1 MALPVLASG
10 GLGRVP
16 IEPQTLALFV
26 AASVVLIV
34 TPGPDMLLVIA
45 RSIQGGP
52 RDGALIAAGLVG
64 GLLLHT
70 AVVTLGLAA
79 LLAASA
85 VAFNLVKWAGALYLA
100 WLGVQIVRHAG
111 DTALLEAPRRRYG
124 VRALLTQGF
133 LSAALNPKLAL
144 FFLAFLP
151 QFADGRAAPVAVQ
164 LALLGALFTLMG
176 CGAYAALSFVVG
188 RARGF
193 LASRLRARL
202 ERVAGALLILL
213 ALRLAL
219 SER

>member
-1 MALPVLASG
+1 MLV
-10 GLGRVP
+10 
-16 IEPQTLALFV
+16 LFV

-45 RSIQGGP
+45 RSLAGGP
-52 RDGALIAAGLVG
+52 RDGVLVAAGLMG

-70 AVVTLGLAA
+70 VIVALGLAA

-85 VAFNLVKWAGALYLA
+85 VAFNVVKWAGAAYLA
-100 WLGVQIVRHAG
+100 WLGLQIVRHAG
-111 DTALLEAPRRRYG
+111 DAAALEAPQRRYRA
-124 VRALLTQGF
+124 RALVTQGF

-151 QFADGRAAPVAVQ
+151 QFADGRGAPVALQ
-164 LALLGALFTLMG
+164 LAALGALFTLMG
-176 CGAYAALSFVVG
+176 CGSYAALSFVVG

-193 LASRLRARL
+193 LASKARRIL
-202 ERVAGALLILL
+202 ERAAGALLILV

-219 SER
+219 TER

>member
-1 MALPVLASG
+1 V
-10 GLGRVP
+10 
-16 IEPQTLALFV
+16 IEPHTLALFV

-45 RSIQGGP
+45 RSLGGGP
-52 RDGALIAAGLVG
+52 RDGALVAAGLIG

-70 AVVTLGLAA
+70 AIVSLGLAA

-85 VAFNLVKWAGALYLA
+85 LAFSLVKWAGAAYLV
-100 WLGVQIVRHAG
+100 WLGVQMLRDPGGGETVQAG
-111 DTALLEAPRRRYG
+111 GRRY
-124 VRALLTQGF
+124 RPRELLVQGF

-164 LALLGALFTLMG
+164 LALLGTLFTAMG
-176 CGAYAALSFVVG
+176 FTSYATLSFVVG
-188 RARGF
+188 RARRF
-193 LASRLRARL
+193 LASQARRNL

-219 SER
+219 SAR

>member
-1 MALPVLASG
+1 VPV
-10 GLGRVP
+10 
-16 IEPQTLALFV
+16 EPQTLALFV

-52 RDGALIAAGLVG
+52 RDGVLVAAGLVG

-70 AVVTLGLAA
+70 AIVTLGLAA
-79 LLAASA
+79 LLAASI
-85 VAFNLVKWAGALYLA
+85 VAFNVVKWTGAAYLA
-100 WLGVQIVRHAG
+100 WLGVQILRHAG
-111 DTALLEAPRRRYG
+111 DSAALDAPRRSYRT
-124 VRALLTQGF
+124 RELLTQGF

-151 QFADGRAAPVAVQ
+151 QFADGRAAPVAAQ
-164 LALLGALFTLMG
+164 LALLGTLFTLMG
-176 CGAYAALSFVVG
+176 CGSYAALSFVVG

-193 LASRLRARL
+193 LASRLRRHL
-202 ERVAGALLILL
+202 ERAAGVLLIVL

-219 SER
+219 AER

>member
-1 MALPVLASG
+1 V
-10 GLGRVP
+10 
-16 IEPQTLALFV
+16 IEPQAFVLFI

-45 RSIQGGP
+45 RSLAGGP
-52 RDGALIAAGLVG
+52 RDGVLVAAGLVG

-70 AVVTLGLAA
+70 AVVALGLAA

-85 VAFNLVKWAGALYLA
+85 VAFTVVKWAGAAYLV
-100 WLGVQIVRHAG
+100 WLGAQIIRHAG
-111 DTALLEAPRRRYG
+111 DRATLEAPRRRYPA
-124 VRALLTQGF
+124 RTLLAQGF

-151 QFADGRAAPVAVQ
+151 QFADGRAAPLPLQ
-164 LALLGALFTLMG
+164 LALLGTLFTLMG
-176 CGAYAALSFVVG
+176 CGSYAALSFVVG

-193 LASRLRARL
+193 LASRARTLL
-202 ERVAGALLILL
+202 ERIAGGLLILL

-219 SER
+219 TER

>member
-1 MALPVLASG
+1 V
-10 GLGRVP
+10 

-45 RSIQGGP
+45 RSLAGGP
-52 RDGALIAAGLVG
+52 RDGVLVATGLVG

-70 AVVTLGLAA
+70 AVVALGLAA

-85 VAFNLVKWAGALYLA
+85 VAFNVVKWAGAAYLV

-111 DTALLEAPRRRYG
+111 DRASLEASRRRYRA
-124 VRALLTQGF
+124 RALLAQGF

-151 QFADGRAAPVAVQ
+151 QFADGRAAPVAAQ
-164 LALLGALFTLMG
+164 LALLGTLFTLMG
-176 CGAYAALSFVVG
+176 CGSYAALSFVVG

-193 LASRLRARL
+193 LASRARTLL
-202 ERVAGALLILL
+202 ERIAGGLLILL

-219 SER
+219 TER

>member
-1 MALPVLASG
+1 M
-10 GLGRVP
+10 

-45 RSIQGGP
+45 RSLAGGP
-52 RDGALIAAGLVG
+52 RDGVLVAAGLVG

-70 AVVTLGLAA
+70 AVVALGLAA

-85 VAFNLVKWAGALYLA
+85 LAFTLIKWAGAAYLA
-100 WLGVQIVRHAG
+100 WLGVQILRHAG
-111 DTALLEAPRRRYG
+111 DAAALEAPRLEY
-124 VRALLTQGF
+124 RARELITQGF

-151 QFADGRAAPVAVQ
+151 QFADGRAAPVALQ

-176 CGAYAALSFVVG
+176 CGSYAALSFVVG
-188 RARGF
+188 RARRF
-193 LASRLRARL
+193 LVSRARAQL
-202 ERVAGALLILL
+202 ERAAGVLLILL

-219 SER
+219 AER

>member
-1 MALPVLASG
+1 M
-10 GLGRVP
+10 
-16 IEPQTLALFV
+16 IELHSFALFV

-45 RSIQGGP
+45 RSLAGGP
-52 RDGALIAAGLVG
+52 RDGVLVAAGLMG

-70 AVVTLGLAA
+70 AIVALGLAA
-79 LLAASA
+79 LLAASE
-85 VAFNLVKWAGALYLA
+85 VAFNLVKWAGAAYLA
-100 WLGVQIVRHAG
+100 WLGLQIVRHAG
-111 DTALLEAPRRRYG
+111 DPAVLEAPRRRYRA
-124 VRALLTQGF
+124 RALVTQGF

-151 QFADGRAAPVAVQ
+151 QFADGRAAPVAQQ

-176 CGAYAALSFVVG
+176 CGSYAALSFVVG

-193 LASRLRARL
+193 LASKARRIL
-202 ERVAGALLILL
+202 ERAAGGLLILL

-219 SER
+219 TER

>member
-1 MALPVLASG
+1 V
-10 GLGRVP
+10 

-26 AASVVLIV
+26 AGSVVLIV

-45 RSIQGGP
+45 RSLAGGP
-52 RDGALIAAGLVG
+52 RDGVLVAAGLMG

-70 AVVTLGLAA
+70 AVVSLGLAA

-85 VAFNLVKWAGALYLA
+85 LAFNLVKWAGAVYLA
-100 WLGVQIVRHAG
+100 WLGLQIVRHAG
-111 DTALLEAPRRRYG
+111 ARAAFDAPARRY
-124 VRALLTQGF
+124 RARELLIQGF

-151 QFADGRAAPVAVQ
+151 QFADGRAAPVALQ
-164 LALLGALFTLMG
+164 LAVLGALFTLMG
-176 CGAYAALSFVVG
+176 CGSYAALSFVVG

-193 LASRLRARL
+193 LASRARMMM
-202 ERVAGALLILL
+202 EQTAGALLILL

-219 SER
+219 AER

>member
-1 MALPVLASG
+1 MLV
-10 GLGRVP
+10 
-16 IEPQTLALFV
+16 LFV

-45 RSIQGGP
+45 RSLAGGP
-52 RDGALIAAGLVG
+52 RDGVLVAAGLMG

-70 AVVTLGLAA
+70 MIVSLGLTA

-85 VAFNLVKWAGALYLA
+85 VAFNVVKWAGAAYLA
-100 WLGVQIVRHAG
+100 WLGLQIVRHAG
-111 DTALLEAPRRRYG
+111 DAASLEAAQRRYTT
-124 VRALLTQGF
+124 RALLTQGF

-151 QFADGRAAPVAVQ
+151 QFADGRGAPVAQQ
-164 LALLGALFTLMG
+164 LALLGVLFTLMG
-176 CGAYAALSFVVG
+176 CGSYAALSFVVG

-193 LASRLRARL
+193 LASKARRIL
-202 ERVAGALLILL
+202 ERAAGALLILV

-219 SER
+219 AER

>member
-1 MALPVLASG
+1 V
-10 GLGRVP
+10 

-45 RSIQGGP
+45 RSLGGGP
-52 RDGALIAAGLVG
+52 RDGVLVAAGLLG

-70 AVVTLGLAA
+70 TIVALGLAA

-85 VAFNLVKWAGALYLA
+85 VAFNLLKWAGAAYLV

-111 DTALLEAPRRRYG
+111 DRASLEAPRRDY
-124 VRALLTQGF
+124 RARELLAQGF

-151 QFADGRAAPVAVQ
+151 QFADGRAAPVALQ
-164 LALLGALFTLMG
+164 LAALGTLFTLMG
-176 CGAYAALSFVVG
+176 CGSYAALSFVVG
-188 RARGF
+188 RARRF
-193 LASRLRARL
+193 LASRARALL
-202 ERVAGALLILL
+202 ERIAGGLLVLL

-219 SER
+219 AER

>member
-1 MALPVLASG
+1 V
-10 GLGRVP
+10 
-16 IEPQTLALFV
+16 IEAPTLALFV

-45 RSIQGGP
+45 RSLSGGP
-52 RDGALIAAGLVG
+52 RDGVLIAAGLVG

-85 VAFNLVKWAGALYLA
+85 TAFNLIKWAGAAYLV
-100 WLGVQIVRHAG
+100 WLGVQILRHAG
-111 DTALLEAPRRRYG
+111 DAAALEAPRAAY
-124 VRALLTQGF
+124 RARELLAQGF

-151 QFADGRAAPVAVQ
+151 QFADGRAAPVALQ
-164 LALLGALFTLMG
+164 LAALGALFTLMG
-176 CGAYAALSFVVG
+176 CGSYAALSFVVG
-188 RARGF
+188 RARRF
-193 LASRLRARL
+193 LASRARSYL
-202 ERVAGALLILL
+202 ERAAGTLLILF

-219 SER
+219 AER

>member
-1 MALPVLASG
+1 M
-10 GLGRVP
+10 

-45 RSIQGGP
+45 RSLAGGP
-52 RDGALIAAGLVG
+52 RDGVLVATGLVG

-70 AVVTLGLAA
+70 AVVALGLAA

-85 VAFNLVKWAGALYLA
+85 VAFNVVKWAGAAYLV

-111 DTALLEAPRRRYG
+111 DRASLEASRRRYRA
-124 VRALLTQGF
+124 RALLAQGF

-151 QFADGRAAPVAVQ
+151 QFADGRAAPVAAQ
-164 LALLGALFTLMG
+164 LALLGTLFTLMG
-176 CGAYAALSFVVG
+176 CGSYAALSFVVG

-193 LASRLRARL
+193 LASRARTLL
-202 ERVAGALLILL
+202 ERIAGGLLILL

-219 SER
+219 TER

>member
-1 MALPVLASG
+1 M
-10 GLGRVP
+10 
-16 IEPQTLALFV
+16 IEPHTLALFV

-52 RDGALIAAGLVG
+52 RDGTLVAAGLVG

-70 AVVTLGLAA
+70 AIISLGLAA

-85 VAFNLVKWAGALYLA
+85 LAFNLVKWAGAAYLV
-100 WLGVQIVRHAG
+100 WLGVQMLRNPGEGETAQAG
-111 DTALLEAPRRRYG
+111 ERRY
-124 VRALLTQGF
+124 RARELLTQGF

-151 QFADGRAAPVAVQ
+151 QFADGRAAPVPIQ
-164 LALLGALFTLMG
+164 LALLGTLFTAMG
-176 CGAYAALSFVVG
+176 FTSYATLSFVVG
-188 RARGF
+188 RARHV
-193 LASRLRARL
+193 LASTARRLL
-202 ERVAGALLILL
+202 ERIAGAMLIAL

>member
-1 MALPVLASG
+1 MPV
-10 GLGRVP
+10 
-16 IEPQTLALFV
+16 EPQMLALFV

-45 RSIQGGP
+45 RSLAGGP
-52 RDGALIAAGLVG
+52 RDGVLVAAGLMG

-79 LLAASA
+79 LLAASSL
-85 VAFNLVKWAGALYLA
+85 AFNIAKWAGAAYLA
-100 WLGVQIVRHAG
+100 WLGLQIVRHAG
-111 DTALLEAPRRRYG
+111 DAAVLETPQRRYRA
-124 VRALLTQGF
+124 RALVTQGF

-151 QFADGRAAPVAVQ
+151 QFADGRAAPVAQQ
-164 LALLGALFTLMG
+164 LVLLGVLFTLMG
-176 CGAYAALSFVVG
+176 CGSYAALSFVVG

-193 LASRLRARL
+193 LASKARRIL
-202 ERVAGALLILL
+202 ERTAGALLILL

-219 SER
+219 TER

>member
-1 MALPVLASG
+1 M
-10 GLGRVP
+10 
-16 IEPQTLALFV
+16 IEPHTLALFV

-52 RDGALIAAGLVG
+52 RDGALVATGLIG

-70 AVVTLGLAA
+70 AIVSLGLAA

-85 VAFNLVKWAGALYLA
+85 LAFNLVKWAGATYLA
-100 WLGVQIVRHAG
+100 WLGVQMLRNPGGGETVQAG
-111 DTALLEAPRRRYG
+111 ERRYR
-124 VRALLTQGF
+124 VRELLTQGF

-151 QFADGRAAPVAVQ
+151 QFADGRAAPVPLQ
-164 LALLGALFTLMG
+164 LALLGTLFTAMG
-176 CGAYAALSFVVG
+176 FTSYATLSFVVG
-188 RARGF
+188 HARHF
-193 LASRLRARL
+193 LASTARRRL
-202 ERVAGALLILL
+202 ERIAGAMLIAL

>member
-1 MALPVLASG
+1 V
-10 GLGRVP
+10 
-16 IEPQTLALFV
+16 IEPHSFVLFV

-45 RSIQGGP
+45 RSLAGGP
-52 RDGALIAAGLVG
+52 RDGVLVAAGLMG

-70 AVVTLGLAA
+70 TIVALGLAA

-85 VAFNLVKWAGALYLA
+85 VAFNLVKWAGAAYLA
-100 WLGVQIVRHAG
+100 WLGLQIVRHAG
-111 DTALLEAPRRRYG
+111 DATALEAPRRRYRA
-124 VRALLTQGF
+124 RALVTQGF

-151 QFADGRAAPVAVQ
+151 QFADGRAAPVAQQ

-176 CGAYAALSFVVG
+176 CGSYAALSFVVG

-193 LASRLRARL
+193 LASKARRIL
-202 ERVAGALLILL
+202 ERAAGTLLILV

-219 SER
+219 TER

>member
-1 MALPVLASG
+1 M
-10 GLGRVP
+10 
-16 IEPQTLALFV
+16 IEPHTLALFV

-52 RDGALIAAGLVG
+52 RDGTLVAAGLVG

-70 AVVTLGLAA
+70 AIVSLGLAA

-85 VAFNLVKWAGALYLA
+85 LAFNLVKWAGAAYLV
-100 WLGVQIVRHAG
+100 WLGIQILRHAG
-111 DTALLEAPRRRYG
+111 DAASLTAASRHYSARE
-124 VRALLTQGF
+124 LLTQGF

-151 QFADGRAAPVAVQ
+151 QFADGRAAPVPLQ
-164 LALLGALFTLMG
+164 LALLGTLFTLMG
-176 CGAYAALSFVVG
+176 CGSYATLSFVVG
-188 RARGF
+188 RARRF
-193 LASRLRARL
+193 LVSRARQAL
-202 ERVAGALLILL
+202 ERAAGALLILL